1 MPKLMLLTVAEEP
14 KMPCHLRA
22 GVEDLSPVEAWLNSG
37 GGDGSSLDGV
47 YLQFQP
53 EMLEPEGVAALR
65 KLSQTYAVGVWTH
78 SGKDPDNYETF
89 YKLAHEANVTFVNT
103 DLPANFR
110 ASVRKTGKPLGSSRY
125 KKAVTLPY

>member
-65 KLSQTYAVGVWTH
+65 KLSQTYAAGVWTH
-78 SGKDPDNYETF
+78 FTKRFTNWRT
-89 YKLAHEANVTFVNT
+89 
-103 DLPANFR
+103 
-110 ASVRKTGKPLGSSRY
+110 KP
-125 KKAVTLPY
+125 T